1 MARGGVL
8 DRGGVGGVD
17 VEAFCDAVA
26 GDFDA
31 VCLFGWEG
39 AVGEGGG
46 EEVDDG

>member
-17 VEAFCDAVA
+17 VEAFCDAVR
-26 GDFDA
+26 GDFYA
-31 VCLFGWEG
+31 V
-39 AVGEGGG
+39 AVFWLQRAVFQGGG